1 MFKNRLAVNIFF
13 GVNGFLFAG
22 YISRLPAIQR
32 VYGLDNGGI
41 GMLLLFAAIGAL
53 FAMPFT
59 GWLIVGN
66 GSRRISALAGILFCL
81 LVPLIGLMPNV
92 WMLGALFFVK
102 GIATGTMD
110 VAMNAQAVLVEQ
122 AHRRPVMSSFHAIFS
137 AGMMIGAGCGALFT
151 NFQAGLAVHLGSV
164 SALSIA
170 LIFWAI
176 QHLMRD
182 GRHAEAAGQ
191 SRFRLPDASLVGIG
205 LIAFCCMLGEGAM
218 ADWSTNYMLRIAGAE
233 PGFAP
238 MGLAAFS
245 GAMMTARFFG
255 DYVRARLGDRLLM
268 IYNSLLATAGL
279 ALLLLFP
286 YPVVVLIGL
295 FLVGLGLSVIVP
307 IAYSTAGRAPGLSPG
322 VGIGMV
328 TTIGYSGFLFGP
340 PIIGFLADW
349 QDLRVALAFALLL
362 FIMMTALS
370 VRFRPPGSVQQLA

>member
-92 WMLGALFFVK
+92 
-102 GIATGTMD
+102 
-110 VAMNAQAVLVEQ
+110 EQ

-151 NFQAGLAVHLGSV
+151 NFQAGLAAHLGSV
-164 SALSIA
+164 SALGIA

-191 SRFRLPDASLVGIG
+191 SRFRLPDASLVGI
-205 LIAFCCMLGEGAM
+205 
-218 ADWSTNYMLRIAGAE
+218 D
-233 PGFAP
+233 
-238 MGLAAFS
+238 
-245 GAMMTARFFG
+245 
-255 DYVRARLGDRLLM
+255 
-268 IYNSLLATAGL
+268 
-279 ALLLLFP
+279 
-286 YPVVVLIGL
+286 
-295 FLVGLGLSVIVP
+295 
-307 IAYSTAGRAPGLSPG
+307 
-322 VGIGMV
+322 
-328 TTIGYSGFLFGP
+328 
-340 PIIGFLADW
+340 
-349 QDLRVALAFALLL
+349 
-362 FIMMTALS
+362 
-370 VRFRPPGSVQQLA
+370 